1 LLQQLHDDP
10 VRPSSMGRGTL
21 RAQHPYIRSVLDSYN
36 LAASAYEAG
45 SEVACSFCTTQGNQ
59 PARPSSPIATA
70 TLTSPVLSAPME
82 NVVRESGLMQ
92 NEKGNQSCRHR
103 TQRYL

>member
-1 LLQQLHDDP
+1 MIRFAP
-10 VRPSSMGRGTL
+10 PAWEEAPCVRSIPTSDLCSIPTIYPRPPRKRG
-21 RAQHPYIRSVLDSYN
+21 
-36 LAASAYEAG
+36 G
-45 SEVACSFCTTQGNQ
+45 EVACSFWTTQGNQ
-59 PARPSSPIATA
+59 PARPSSHIATA

-92 NEKGNQSCRHR
+92 NEKGNQSWPLR